1 MSQQQYPQQQ
11 PGWGDQQ
18 QPGWNGP
25 QQPGYGAP
33 PPFQP
38 QPPKKSNAG
47 KVIGFGCLG
56 VVAVAV
62 VIGIVSAVVGSGGGS
77 TVTDKP
83 QAKASAAAGAGGS
96 QKKATEEPAAK
107 KPEVAKVGDTIT
119 VKGME
124 DGSRLDVTVVKVA
137 DPAKSSDEFMT
148 PDAGKRYVGVQ
159 FRLVNTGTAVYG
171 DSPSNGAQV
180 ADTQGQQFESTF
192 ADITAGPSM
201 SADVKLKPGAKA
213 LGWIVFEVPKG
224 SKVATVQFTMD
235 SGFADQTGE
244 WKLP

>member
-11 PGWGDQQ
+11 PGWG
-18 QPGWNGP
+18 GP
-25 QQPGYGAP
+25 QQPGYGTP

-38 QPPKKSNAG
+38 QPPKKSSAG

-56 VVAVAV
+56 LVAVAV
-62 VIGIVSAVVGSGGGS
+62 VIGIIAAVAGSGGGS

-83 QAKASAAAGAGGS
+83 QAKTSATAGAGGS
-96 QKKATEEPAAK
+96 QQKATEKPAAK
-107 KPEVAKVGDTIT
+107 KPDVAQVGDTIT
-119 VKGME
+119 VKGTQ
-124 DGSRLDVTVVKVA
+124 DGSQLDVTVVKMV
-137 DPAKSSDEFMT
+137 DPAKSSDDFMT
-148 PDAGKRYVGVQ
+148 PDPGKRYVGVQ
-159 FRLVNTGTAVYG
+159 FRLVNTGSAAYS

-180 ADTQGQQFESTF
+180 ADGQGQQFESTL

-235 SGFADQTGE
+235 SGFANQTGE
-244 WKLP
+244 WKLS